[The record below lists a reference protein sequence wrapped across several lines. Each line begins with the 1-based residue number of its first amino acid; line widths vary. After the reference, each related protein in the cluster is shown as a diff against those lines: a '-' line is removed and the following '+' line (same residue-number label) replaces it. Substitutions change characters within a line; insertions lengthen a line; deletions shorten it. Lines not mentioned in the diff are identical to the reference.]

1 MKTTEEMRISDW
13 SSDVCSSDLV
23 VAPGGGKIVAF
34 LRDADLRRE
43 IAGEHELAEL
53 VEQVGAAGK
62 LVFHRQ
68 RQQRVLLRGRR
79 LVVRDLVIAPALRL
93 DRVEPGADGLASS
106 EGRRVG
112 KECVVT
118 CSSRWSRDHKKKN

>member
-23 VAPGGGKIVAF
+23 VAPGGGKIFAF

-53 VEQVGAAGK
+53 VEKVGAAGK

-79 LVVRDLVIAPALRL
+79 LVGRDLVIAPALRL
-93 DRVEPGADGLASS
+93 DRVEPGEDGLAVVGARPIGEQLLDIFGDAGRGGS
-106 EGRRVG
+106 E
-112 KECVVT
+112 
-118 CSSRWSRDHKKKN
+118 